1 MDFSE
6 SQMTSA
12 RPTSRTIR
20 ERQVEADPPSHNE
33 LDPDS
38 DIGWFS
44 RERSLALALVGM
56 LAICLYICYLLALPF
71 LSAIAW
77 AGALAV
83 VVHPLHSRL
92 ERRTKRPNVAAA
104 ISVVLAA
111 TAIVGPAY
119 FILQALIRQATEG
132 VQNLTSHADA
142 IVARYPRLQPYWDRI
157 SSGQVPEEAKD
168 TVREFA
174 GNVPTYL
181 TGSIWV
187 GAQLLITF
195 FMLFYFLRDRRD
207 IARTLTALLPLTR
220 TEVRRTMRRTEDTIF
235 ASIYGS
241 LSVAVVQGTLGG
253 FMFWMLDLPTPV
265 LWGVVMAFLATIPML
280 GTFVVWMP
288 AAVFL
293 ALEGQWWR
301 AVILVSWGAVAIGL
315 IDNIL
320 YPVLVGKRM
329 RLHPLPVFVAV
340 VGGITLFGAAGI
352 VLGPVVLSITE
363 ALLDVWQRR
372 TADGGTI
379 EAGAEGC

>member
-1 MDFSE
+1 MA
-6 SQMTSA
+6 SA
-12 RPTSRTIR
+12 RPTSRTR
-20 ERQVEADPPSHNE
+20 RDRQVEAAEPIHTESD
-33 LDPDS
+33 DDS

-83 VVHPLHSRL
+83 VMHPLHSRL
-92 ERRTKRPNVAAA
+92 ERRTQRPSVAAA

-111 TAIVGPAY
+111 TAVVGPAY
-119 FILQALIRQATEG
+119 FILQALIRQAAEG
-132 VQNLTSHADA
+132 LQNLTTHADS
-142 IVARYPRLQPYWDRI
+142 IVSRYPSLQPYWERI
-157 SSGQVPEEAKD
+157 SAGQVPEEAKD

-241 LSVAVVQGTLGG
+241 LTVAVVQGTLGG
-253 FMFWMLDLPTPV
+253 LMFWMLDLPTPV

-288 AAVFL
+288 AAIFL
-293 ALEGQWWR
+293 ALEGEWWR
-301 AVILVSWGAVAIGL
+301 AAILVTWGAVAIGL

-379 EAGAEGC
+379 EAGAESC